1 MYARILA
8 AVDGSEPSMRAYRE
22 AMRLA
27 ADQHAVL
34 RVAHVIDL
42 GLALVP
48 WADGAV
54 IDYDAL
60 ETALRESGAR
70 ILEAA
75 VAEARTTG
83 SEAETVLLET
93 DVDNPAAEILTEA
106 TRWGADL
113 IVMGTHGRHGLAH
126 LILGSVAEG
135 VVRRASVPV
144 LLLRVTHDVTPAG

>member
-8 AVDGSEPSMRAYRE
+8 AIDGSEPSMRAYRE
-22 AMRLA
+22 ALRLA
-27 ADQHAVL
+27 ADQHAAL

-42 GLALVP
+42 GIALAP
-48 WADGAV
+48 WAEGAL
-54 IDYDAL
+54 IDYETL
-60 ETALRESGAR
+60 EAAIRASGAR
-70 ILEAA
+70 ILETA
-75 VAEARTTG
+75 VAEARTAEC
-83 SEAETVLLET
+83 EAEPVLLET
-93 DVDNPAAEILTEA
+93 DVDNPAAEILAEA

-144 LLLRVTHDVTPAG
+144 LLLRAVGDVAPAG